1 MIADVP
7 ELINTL
13 NKLRLSEV
21 AAEKAPPGTFLVC
34 GPRKRIRSNG
44 QFESD
49 ENCLILQSRE
59 KTPVS
64 IARLVEAV
72 GRGMANGGHSHCDA
86 KSRHTNSL
94 ASKLLAIAVCSQYRF
109 EALKEIKKNINS
121 CNVSLWAATRLP
133 LPFSEQYRFGD
144 FIYSRF
150 DFQRFQGLA
159 LHAGCDYGKRISPTL
174 SSCAAVER
182 TPRVINC
189 LDHNAFPEE
198 YWPKDW
204 STETTQRILD
214 DYYGELAE
222 AQKEDFLFDLD
233 QQQALFI
240 GLGLGAISAGFFQG
254 LAGFGEWIT
263 VFDRDLPGRGWGI
276 PNKVVPGFQILSP
289 HKLEEGKRALIS
301 QLNLEDWG
309 EHPLDQILQAFC
321 EYLQTAREFED
332 NGRLEEALLHH
343 VFGLDLILG
352 GESSVP
358 LKNTLATRIAI
369 LANTPMKSDFQEVV
383 AFIGDTYDLR
393 SSYVHRGE
401 KGKLDQAKPKM
412 SIADRL
418 KRLSE
423 ISKIVLA
430 AGIHSRKQKWCIGS
444 DARNKWVAQIDLA
457 VATRNAGKELSQNDI
472 DQLGLD
478 RISLQ
483 SGDLVPNIRISW
495 KT

>member
-1 MIADVP
+1 
-7 ELINTL
+7 
-13 NKLRLSEV
+13 
-21 AAEKAPPGTFLVC
+21 
-34 GPRKRIRSNG
+34 
-44 QFESD
+44 
-49 ENCLILQSRE
+49 
-59 KTPVS
+59 
-64 IARLVEAV
+64 
-72 GRGMANGGHSHCDA
+72 
-86 KSRHTNSL
+86 
-94 ASKLLAIAVCSQYRF
+94 
-109 EALKEIKKNINS
+109 
-121 CNVSLWAATRLP
+121 
-133 LPFSEQYRFGD
+133 
-144 FIYSRF
+144 
-150 DFQRFQGLA
+150 
-159 LHAGCDYGKRISPTL
+159 
-174 SSCAAVER
+174 
-182 TPRVINC
+182 
-189 LDHNAFPEE
+189 
-198 YWPKDW
+198 
-204 STETTQRILD
+204 
-214 DYYGELAE
+214 
-222 AQKEDFLFDLD
+222 
-233 QQQALFI
+233 
-240 GLGLGAISAGFFQG
+240 
-254 LAGFGEWIT
+254 
-263 VFDRDLPGRGWGI
+263 
-276 PNKVVPGFQILSP
+276 
-289 HKLEEGKRALIS
+289 
-301 QLNLEDWG
+301 
-309 EHPLDQILQAFC
+309 LQAFC